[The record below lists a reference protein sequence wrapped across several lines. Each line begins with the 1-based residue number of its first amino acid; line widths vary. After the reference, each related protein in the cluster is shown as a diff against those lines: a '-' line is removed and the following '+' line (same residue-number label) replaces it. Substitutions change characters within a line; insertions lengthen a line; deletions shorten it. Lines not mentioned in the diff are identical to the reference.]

1 MENNNH
7 IEETAEAKLRN
18 LLTPIYSLADIV
30 ILMDEHQ
37 DLKRIAIDTAK
48 QVIINKEKIK
58 QLLIEIENKK

>member
-1 MENNNH
+1 MEDNNH

-18 LLTPIYSLADIV
+18 MLTPIYSLADIV

>member
-1 MENNNH
+1 MEDNNH